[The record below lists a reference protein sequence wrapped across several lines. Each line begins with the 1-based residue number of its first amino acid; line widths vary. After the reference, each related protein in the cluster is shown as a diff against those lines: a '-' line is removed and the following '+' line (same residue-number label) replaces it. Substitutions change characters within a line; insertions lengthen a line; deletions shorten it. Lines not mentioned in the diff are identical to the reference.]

1 MSVRDL
7 FGGAMRIEV
16 PSEWIDTEAFMDI
29 IKRPVP
35 DNQEIFMSPQNTA
48 DDSPDAARSIA
59 LFVDV
64 LELATD
70 VVDLE
75 QLPYFHVI
83 EILKRDERADEIEGL
98 VVAPGS
104 PLELH
109 LSSTL
114 LPEDSEEVCA
124 IAATFEECDV
134 EVVVVRLQKCN
145 TDLIFSLH
153 GRIAASP
160 EVANERCPS
169 LTEIVASLDIIDW
182 GLFGGA
188 ANEEEGTEEQGDR
201 LLGS

>member
-48 DDSPDAARSIA
+48 DDSPDAARPIA
-59 LFVDV
+59 LFVDI

-70 VVDLE
+70 VVDLD

-109 LSSTL
+109 LSSTW
-114 LPEDSEEVCA
+114 LPEDAGEISA
-124 IAATFEECDV
+124 TAATFEGCDV
-134 EVVVVRLQKCN
+134 EEKL
-145 TDLIFSLH
+145 
-153 GRIAASP
+153 GRVAGEAHVYRGVDRAA
-160 EVANERCPS
+160 VC
-169 LTEIVASLDIIDW
+169 
-182 GLFGGA
+182 F
-188 ANEEEGTEEQGDR
+188 
-201 LLGS
+201 

>member
-48 DDSPDAARSIA
+48 DDSPDAARPIA
-59 LFVDV
+59 LFVDI

-70 VVDLE
+70 VVDLD

-109 LSSTL
+109 LSSTW
-114 LPEDSEEVCA
+114 LPEDAGEISA
-124 IAATFEECDV
+124 TAATFEGCDV
-134 EVVVVRLQKCN
+134 EVVVGN
-145 TDLIFSLH
+145 TEMQTRSV
-153 GRIAASP
+153 S
-160 EVANERCPS
+160 ERC
-169 LTEIVASLDIIDW
+169 
-182 GLFGGA
+182 
-188 ANEEEGTEEQGDR
+188 
-201 LLGS
+201 LGSKEQKIIPLDNWIVNLIKILKIL